1 MHPQC
6 FEEYETRQY
15 HHLPRQPESGPKAQG
30 GITGNI
36 AGNEKDGMEGRSPE
50 IGGRIGS
57 EQVEKSWAWV
67 ETRARF

>member
-1 MHPQC
+1 
-6 FEEYETRQY
+6 
-15 HHLPRQPESGPKAQG
+15 
-30 GITGNI
+30 
-36 AGNEKDGMEGRSPE
+36 MEGRSPE